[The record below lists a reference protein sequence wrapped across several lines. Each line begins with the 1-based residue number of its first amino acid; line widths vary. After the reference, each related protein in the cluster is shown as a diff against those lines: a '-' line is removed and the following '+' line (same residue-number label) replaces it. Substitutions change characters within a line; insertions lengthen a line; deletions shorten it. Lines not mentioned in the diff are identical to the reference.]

1 LARLRQGAS
10 SADAANKADVEA
22 ALDDATQSLNDE
34 LANVAG
40 MIHSGE
46 VDGIPP
52 EDMSAEA
59 YESLKDSMDALA
71 DDLQRAAAK
80 GKDSLAARLAQR
92 RAKGEK
98 ESRMHDT
105 VVGEVAQAVKNGETD
120 PDVHGAAADV
130 LEAGLDEDQVPA
142 PRVDVESV
150 DQAVAP
156 PPPGFNDQRGQLDE
170 ARAALQRQLDRSTN
184 RHGKALQERLAK
196 KKAKLDAGGG
206 GAVGFFN
213 GIREN
218 LRQRAVA
225 AAMVAQTEVMV
236 AVAKEAQAVSMA
248 DEEPDEKAKE
258 KAKELDEKLVSDM
271 MEEHAAK
278 LREMHAKVTDTQSA
292 ATSKL
297 QQRLAQRKQG
307 GKVTP
312 APMEGVT
319 VDVFPK

>member
-1 LARLRQGAS
+1 
-10 SADAANKADVEA
+10 
-22 ALDDATQSLNDE
+22 
-34 LANVAG
+34 
-40 MIHSGE
+40 
-46 VDGIPP
+46 
-52 EDMSAEA
+52 
-59 YESLKDSMDALA
+59 
-71 DDLQRAAAK
+71 
-80 GKDSLAARLAQR
+80 
-92 RAKGEK
+92 
-98 ESRMHDT
+98 
-105 VVGEVAQAVKNGETD
+105 
-120 PDVHGAAADV
+120 
-130 LEAGLDEDQVPA
+130 
-142 PRVDVESV
+142 VDVESV